1 MKKNR
6 RLSDSYKFPG
16 FRAYQKVKRF
26 FGDQKSLII
35 TMKRVEKKQYVQ
47 SVVNVQKVFM
57 TKKPDWYGT
66 YPVETNRF
74 TLNWKYVVSIVGCAR
89 K

>member
-6 RLSDSYKFPG
+6 KLTDSYKFPG
-16 FRAYQKVKRF
+16 FQAYQKVKGI

-47 SVVNVQKVFM
+47 SAYKAQKVFM
-57 TKKPDWYGT
+57 TEKPDWCGT
-66 YPVETNRF
+66 CLAEINVF
-74 TLNWKYVVSIVGCAR
+74 CLKLKYVESTVGDAR

>member
-1 MKKNR
+1 MGKNR
-6 RLSDSYKFPG
+6 RLTDSYKFPG
-16 FRAYQKVKRF
+16 FQPYQKVKGI

-47 SVVNVQKVFM
+47 SVLKPQKVFM
-57 TKKPDWYGT
+57 TEKPDWYGT
-66 YPVETNRF
+66 YPVETNEF
-74 TLNWKYVVSIVGCAR
+74 TLNWKYVVSIVGGAR

>member
-6 RLSDSYKFPG
+6 RLTDSYKFPG
-16 FRAYQKVKRF
+16 FQTYQKVKGI

-35 TMKRVEKKQYVQ
+35 TMKRVEKKQYVR
-47 SVVNVQKVFM
+47 SAYKAQKVFM
-57 TKKPDWYGT
+57 TEKPDWYGI
-66 YPVETNRF
+66 YPVEINGF
-74 TLNWKYVVSIVGCAR
+74 TLNWKYVVSIVGDAR